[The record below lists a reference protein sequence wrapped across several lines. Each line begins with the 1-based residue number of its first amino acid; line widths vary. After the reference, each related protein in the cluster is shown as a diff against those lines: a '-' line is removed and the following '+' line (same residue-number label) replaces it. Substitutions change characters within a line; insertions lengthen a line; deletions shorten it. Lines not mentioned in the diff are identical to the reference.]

1 MCGKFTQLVAWEDAL
16 TFFTKLM
23 EPTPDEAPVVFATP
37 MRSALIIRLD
47 EAGQREAVR
56 MRWGFSNPGS
66 ASFKPDHMHAR
77 SETIDSKPTFS
88 ESFSERRGVLM
99 VDTFNEG
106 EEQPGGKTKQWVIRP
121 KDRRPVAIAVIWEEW
136 EGDVGAI
143 PCFIQATV
151 PANAFVSKI
160 TDRMPAILKPEDWSM
175 WLGEIDAPLKGVKAL
190 LRTFDEEGNWEM
202 TEQPSSKSTKPPKAK
217 PQMDLF

>member
-1 MCGKFTQLVAWEDAL
+1 MCGKFTQLVAWENAPVL
-16 TFFTKLM
+16 FPKLM

-47 EAGQREAVR
+47 EGGKRESKR
-56 MRWGFSNPGS
+56 MRWGFTNPGS

-77 SETIDSKPTFS
+77 SETIDSRPTFS
-88 ESFSERRGVLM
+88 ESFAERRGILI

-121 KDRRPVAIAVIWEEW
+121 KDRKPIAIAVIWEDW
-136 EGDVGAI
+136 EGDTGAV

-151 PANAFVSKI
+151 PANTLVSKI
-160 TDRMPAILKPEDWSM
+160 TDRMPAILKPEDWPV
-175 WLGEIDAPLKGVKAL
+175 WLGEIDAPLKDVKAL
-190 LRTFDEEGNWEM
+190 LRTCDDAGNWEL
-202 TEQPSSKSTKPPKAK
+202 TEQASSKSVKTTKTK